1 MEKRHDFSFGRYFHP
16 EKSPQDFIDITG
28 KYHFTKRSISARRSL
43 LVYDSY
49 GSYDDN
55 GKRIP
60 AKRYLKGFRI
70 KKGV

>member
-16 EKSPQDFIDITG
+16 EKSPQGFIDITG
-28 KYHFTKRSISARRSL
+28 KYHFTKRSLSARRPLS
-43 LVYDSY
+43 VYDSY
-49 GSYDDN
+49 GRHDDN